1 MNRTRRNKLFAAR
14 RVLQNPYAYI
24 DELDGDDDVTGVPEP
39 AKSQRRAERSVRRYS
54 DDAIK
59 RAARDLHLELWH
71 RRHELWAEPPA
82 DAVDLIDI
90 GKALELVG
98 YRLEL
103 RESLGFRV
111 ARKGQIEVAGFI
123 DRDRRVVG
131 VSKQFSGPSLAFTMA
146 HELGHAVL
154 HPEGGGVH
162 RDRSRD
168 VPGLPKNADE
178 AEADR
183 FAVHFLMP
191 ERLVRERFEV
201 RFGRA
206 PFVLDEATAFALVKR
221 NHDIASERFP
231 TPRSLSRHLANVE
244 EYDTREFDSMASL
257 FGVSVVSMA
266 IRLEELGLVSG

>member
-1 MNRTRRNKLFAAR
+1 MNTIRRNKLSAAR
-14 RVLQNPYAYI
+14 RLLENPYAYI
-24 DELDGDDDVTGVPEP
+24 DELDGGDDVTGV
-39 AKSQRRAERSVRRYS
+39 AKAAKPQHRADRSVRRHT
-54 DDAIK
+54 DDAIE
-59 RAARDLHLELWH
+59 RAAHALHLDLWH

-103 RESLGFRV
+103 RDSLGFQV
-111 ARKGQIEVAGFI
+111 ARKGQIEVAGLI
-123 DRDRRVVG
+123 DRDRRLVA
-131 VSKQFSGPSLAFTMA
+131 VSNQFSGPSLAFTMA

-168 VPGLPKNADE
+168 VPGLPRDADE
-178 AEADR
+178 VEADL
-183 FAVHFLMP
+183 FAVQFLMP
-191 ERLVRERFEV
+191 ERLVRERFEA

-206 PFVLDEATAFALVKR
+206 PFVLDEATAFALIKR
-221 NHDIASERFP
+221 NHDVANERFP
-231 TPRSLSRHLANVE
+231 TLRALSRCLANVE
-244 EYDTREFDSMASL
+244 AYNTRNFESMASL

-266 IRLEELGLVSG
+266 IRLEELGLVAG